1 MLKKRIIPILLLK
14 GNSVVK
20 TVNFSDPRMVGDAI
34 TNVKVFSTRKA
45 DEMVIVDIEAT
56 KRGSINFSLL
66 KRLSA
71 QCIMPLTLGG
81 GIKSLLDADQL
92 FKVGAD
98 KVIIN
103 SEFFNNPNLLKEISE
118 KYGQQAVVFSLD
130 VIKAGKR
137 YKAVSHGKQIQH
149 EDNIVDIAKKAVEFG
164 AGEIIVNAVDRDGMM
179 KGYDTE
185 LCALITNNINVPVV
199 IAGGCGTKEDC
210 VKAIKHRA
218 NAIAAG
224 SIFYWVGESIL
235 TIKEYMH
242 KQGIE
247 VRLL

>member
-14 GNSVVK
+14 GNAVVK
-20 TVNFSDPRMVGDAI
+20 TVNFEDPRMVGDAI

-56 KRGSINFSLL
+56 KRGSINFALL

-71 QCIMPLTLGG
+71 QCVMPLTLGG
-81 GIKSLLDADQL
+81 GIKTLSDADQL

-98 KVIIN
+98 KVVIN
-103 SEFFNNPNLLKEISE
+103 SEFYLNPDLLTQISQ

-130 VIKAGKR
+130 IVKQGEDYI
-137 YKAVSHGKQIQH
+137 AVSCGKSIKH
-149 EDNIVDIAKKAVEFG
+149 EGCVVEIAKKAVEYG
-164 AGEIIVNAVDRDGMM
+164 AGEIIVNSVDCDGKMQ
-179 KGYDTE
+179 GYDTE
-185 LCALITNNINVPVV
+185 LCDRITKHIHVPV
-199 IAGGCGTKEDC
+199 ILAGGCGSKEDC
-210 VKAIKHRA
+210 VSAIEHHA
-218 NAIAAG
+218 SAIAAG